1 MKSEEKCVESG
12 ETAEREKICNYLEGG
27 RAVTAEEGQAFFLH
41 QLISAFKQLL
51 LYTHLCKRRRNSEEQ
66 RGADEEQSRKK

>member
-41 QLISAFKQLL
+41 QLISAFKQLFVVYSPL
-51 LYTHLCKRRRNSEEQ
+51 QASQELGRAKGC
-66 RGADEEQSRKK
+66 